1 MTNEHEDKEKREG
14 EVNGHGVEMVFMGL
28 HVKPTAFN
36 ENNIQEISSRIL
48 KIYWLDFSTG
58 EEAIKFPFLFYNMSF
73 KKRGDYVTISQL
85 TLGSLFGRSGW
96 VGGRRRRFNI
106 M

>member
-1 MTNEHEDKEKREG
+1 MDTG
-14 EVNGHGVEMVFMGL
+14 WS
-28 HVKPTAFN
+28 AFN

>member
-1 MTNEHEDKEKREG
+1 MTNEYEDKEKREG

-58 EEAIKFPFLFYNMSF
+58 EEAIKFPFF
-73 KKRGDYVTISQL
+73 
-85 TLGSLFGRSGW
+85 GSSAAWSIGHSLKLLD
-96 VGGRRRRFNI
+96 VQ
-106 M
+106 